1 MISIRIAVLGL
12 LLISGQQHAQA
23 QEKKPVP
30 TNKKVAAPSKNEDN
44 NSIDKIFDAQ
54 NKESGNNTVVDA
66 GVLKSMSESAKMVE
80 ERDQEKKRV
89 LAQSRAYAGTGEFS
103 SSDSNSGSSK
113 VTGVASI
120 RSEVYDNVGRKTEAY
135 WVRCS
140 GGNETRVYRTAW
152 DSNRA
157 WYKPGGINGYY
168 LASGSTSINDVA
180 QSICK

>member
-23 QEKKPVP
+23 QEKKSVP
-30 TNKKVAAPSKNEDN
+30 TNKKVAAPSKSED
-44 NSIDKIFDAQ
+44 NSIDKIFEAQ
-54 NKESGNNTVVDA
+54 DKERANNTVVDA
-66 GVLKSMSESAKMVE
+66 GVLKSISESAKMVE
-80 ERDQEKKRV
+80 ERDQEKKRA
-89 LAQSRAYAGTGEFS
+89 LEQSRAYSGTSELS
-103 SSDSNSGSSK
+103 SPDSNSGSSK
-113 VTGVASI
+113 AAGVASI
-120 RSEVYDNVGRKTEAY
+120 RSETYDNVGRKTEAY

-152 DSNRA
+152 DGNRA